1 LALIGGFGGG
11 WYAAKASVVLA
22 AAAAAWLALVTRFLF
37 CPLSAAAAAVAV
49 AVAKSLTLLAEP
61 SDVPAVV
68 PLTLAVLEW
77 TDTVV
82 GEP

>member
-1 LALIGGFGGG
+1 M
-11 WYAAKASVVLA
+11 LA

-37 CPLSAAAAAVAV
+37 CPLAAAETAAAAVA
-49 AVAKSLTLLAEP
+49 KSFTLLAEP

-77 TDTVV
+77 PETVV